1 MLKVF
6 RINEILMSF
15 IGYTIIIRTITDVYP
30 LIQDLLTLFII
41 VVLFAATI
49 FMSIFGGKMNDEY
62 LHYH

>member
-1 MLKVF
+1 MT
-6 RINEILMSF
+6 F